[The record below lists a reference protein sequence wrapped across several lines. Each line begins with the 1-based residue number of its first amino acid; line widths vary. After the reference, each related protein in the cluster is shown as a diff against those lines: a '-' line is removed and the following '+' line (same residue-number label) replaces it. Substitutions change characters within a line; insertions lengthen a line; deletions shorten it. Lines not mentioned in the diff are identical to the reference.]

1 MPDPSPQ
8 PRNRLADVRAWSGRQ
23 AARVR
28 SGVSAG
34 WSTVRRWKWR
44 RIGIWTGGV
53 FGVLATTLVLLVT
66 FADWNALRG
75 PIGRMASAAT
85 GREIVIRGDLDVD
98 PWSFTPDIRV
108 RDLYV
113 GNPHVYRER
122 GAFAQVAEA
131 DVSVRL
137 LPLLIGRLDFVRID
151 LRGTDIALYRSE
163 EGVSNWAPSRAATG
177 RPFDLPAIREFSLS
191 DGHIRYEDDKRGLV
205 LDAEFT
211 TQESAEPRNPGRF
224 ALMGEGQINNRTFEV
239 ELIGA
244 PLLNVRRG
252 RPYPFVADVRAGGT
266 RIQADGSITRPFN
279 FSRWSA
285 EIQASGPDLADL
297 YTLIGLAL
305 PNTPPYNLSGVLERN
320 GSTYGMPRV
329 AGRVGDSDLR
339 GEFTASRQRND
350 RLLLEGAFVSNA
362 LDFDDVL
369 TVLGAPPSTA
379 SGETASAEQRQMAA
393 NLSAQGRLLPDAQ
406 LDISRVR
413 NMDARVSFHAE
424 RVASESLP
432 LRALSLD
439 IVLDNGL
446 LSLDPLTIDLTRG
459 RVGGAVAINARDET
473 PRVDLDVRLSNARLE
488 SFLRVGDQ
496 QPLTGSLVGRMQLSG
511 SGASVRDAAANANGR
526 ISLVTPSGE
535 VREAFAELTGI
546 NVTRGLGLLLTDS
559 DDTIPIRC
567 GVASFDVR
575 NGVAHVRSMVFD
587 TETMLIRGG
596 GTVSL
601 RNETLD
607 LDIEGEP
614 KEPRLIRV
622 AAPITVEGRWRTP
635 RVGVDADNI
644 LGQGG
649 LAAAL
654 GSFIAPVAAI
664 LPFVDAG
671 LADDANCAALLAGRE
686 TERREG

>member
-1 MPDPSPQ
+1 M
-8 PRNRLADVRAWSGRQ
+8 
-23 AARVR
+23 
-28 SGVSAG
+28 
-34 WSTVRRWKWR
+34 
-44 RIGIWTGGV
+44 
-53 FGVLATTLVLLVT
+53 
-66 FADWNALRG
+66 
-75 PIGRMASAAT
+75 
-85 GREIVIRGDLDVD
+85 
-98 PWSFTPDIRV
+98 

-113 GNPHVYRER
+113 GNPNIYRER

-137 LPLLIGRLDFVRID
+137 LPLFIGRLDFVRID

-211 TQESAEPRNPGRF
+211 TQESADPRNPGRF
-224 ALMGEGQINNRTFEV
+224 ALMGEGRINNRTFEV
-239 ELIGA
+239 ELTGA
-244 PLLNVRRG
+244 PLLNVRRD

-339 GEFTASRQRND
+339 GEFTASRQRDD
-350 RLLLEGAFVSNA
+350 RLLLEGAFVSNE

-413 NMDARVSFHAE
+413 NMDARVSFRAA
-424 RVASESLP
+424 RVVSDSLP

-439 IVLDNGL
+439 IILDNGL

-496 QPLTGSLVGRMQLSG
+496 QPLTGSLVGRVQLSG

-587 TETMLIRGG
+587 TETILIRGG